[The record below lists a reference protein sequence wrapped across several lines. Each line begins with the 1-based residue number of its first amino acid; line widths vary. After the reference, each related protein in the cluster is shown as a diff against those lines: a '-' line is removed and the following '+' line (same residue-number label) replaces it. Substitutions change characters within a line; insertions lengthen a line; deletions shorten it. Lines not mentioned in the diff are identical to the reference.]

1 MIKRMTGLAVYV
13 LALAMAFPAH
23 GISGGKE
30 KLHWVGFNDG
40 IAEAQ
45 KTGKKV
51 LIDVYTTWCVWCK
64 RMDANTY
71 SNDDVSSYLRQHYV
85 LVKLNAE
92 SSAKLSYK
100 GKQYSE
106 QDLARA
112 FGVSGYPTT
121 VFLKSNGDPITGM
134 PGYAE
139 ADRFRDVIAFI
150 AEDHY
155 LKQKFDEY
163 VAGKGR

>member
-1 MIKRMTGLAVYV
+1 MIKTRIIATLVV
-13 LALAMAFPAH
+13 LAALLPLR
-23 GISGGKE
+23 GPLVGKE
-30 KLHWVGFNDG
+30 KLHWRTFDEG

-71 SNDDVSSYLRQHYV
+71 TDDQVASYLSKHYV

-92 SSAKLSYK
+92 SSAPLIYK
-100 GKQYSE
+100 GKPYSE

-139 ADRFRDVIAFI
+139 AEKFRDVIAYI
-150 AEDHY
+150 GEDHY
-155 LKQKFDEY
+155 LTQKFDDY
-163 VAGKGR
+163 LAKKGK